1 LESISRKFNL
11 GKPVVI
17 ADSGLLTK
25 KNITA
30 LQEGAYEYIIGARL
44 KNESK
49 SIQQQIIQRAYQDGS
64 VHVIDQKENQ
74 RLIVHYSVKR
84 AKKDFYNRRKG
95 LSRLE
100 KRIKS
105 GKLTKSNINNRGYNK
120 YLELDGVIDVK
131 IDYQKFEQDAIWDG
145 LKGYTTNTKLS
156 NEDVLESYRNLF
168 YIERAFRMSK
178 TDLRIRPVY
187 HRLRH
192 RIEAHI
198 CIAFTAY
205 TVYKELERV
214 LKEENSSISLKTA
227 SEITHNMY
235 QITYQLPDSR
245 HIKTT
250 LLKMDEQQ
258 EELYQIIQKY
268 F

>member
-1 LESISRKFNL
+1 
-11 GKPVVI
+11 
-17 ADSGLLTK
+17 
-25 KNITA
+25 
-30 LQEGAYEYIIGARL
+30 
-44 KNESK
+44 
-49 SIQQQIIQRAYQDGS
+49 
-64 VHVIDQKENQ
+64 
-74 RLIVHYSVKR
+74 
-84 AKKDFYNRRKG
+84 
-95 LSRLE
+95 
-100 KRIKS
+100 
-105 GKLTKSNINNRGYNK
+105 
-120 YLELDGVIDVK
+120 
-131 IDYQKFEQDAIWDG
+131 
-145 LKGYTTNTKLS
+145 
-156 NEDVLESYRNLF
+156 
-168 YIERAFRMSK
+168 MSK